1 MAGVME
7 KKRRDITDDK
17 EPKLSKKNP
26 IDKDKIAENP
36 HLLPYAHTVGGVVI
50 RPMDRGRTKGL
61 AVQAMYEQ
69 ADGQMD
75 QIREQIELLALQ
87 AKKIQDRVAIS
98 EDIYLA
104 EMNFKPLI
112 SHTYH
117 LYIKGDETTKVLSMI
132 GPNEWGKTQ
141 PYTFIATVKLLAD
154 HTWEVIESD
163 L

>member
-1 MAGVME
+1 ME
-7 KKRRDITDDK
+7 KKRRDITDDQ
-17 EPKLSKKNP
+17 EPKFSTKNP
-26 IDKDKIAENP
+26 IDKDKVAENP
-36 HLLPYAHTVGGVVI
+36 HLLPYSHTVGGVVI

-69 ADGQMD
+69 ADTQMD
-75 QIREQIELLALQ
+75 QIREQIELLAAQ

-117 LYIKGDETTKVLSMI
+117 LYSKKDETKVLSMV
-132 GPNEWGKTQ
+132 GPNEWGRTK

-154 HTWEVIESD
+154 HTWEVIENFES
-163 L
+163 

>member
-1 MAGVME
+1 ME
-7 KKRRDITDDK
+7 KKRRDVTDDK
-17 EPKLSKKNP
+17 KPKPSTKNP
-26 IDKDKIAENP
+26 IDKDKVAENP

-69 ADGQMD
+69 ADTQMD
-75 QIREQIELLALQ
+75 QIREQIELLAAQ

-104 EMNFKPLI
+104 EMNFKPII

-117 LYIKGDETTKVLSMI
+117 LYSKADESKVLSMV
-132 GPNEWGKTQ
+132 GPKEWGRTK
-141 PYTFIATVKLLAD
+141 PYSFIATVKLLAD
-154 HTWEVIESD
+154 HTWEVLEGGEF
-163 L
+163 

>member
-1 MAGVME
+1 ME
-7 KKRRDITDDK
+7 KKRRDVIADK
-17 EPKLSKKNP
+17 KPKFSTKNP
-26 IDKDKIAENP
+26 IDKDKVAENP

-69 ADGQMD
+69 ADTQMN
-75 QIREQIELLALQ
+75 QIREQIELLAAQ

-104 EMNFKPLI
+104 EMNFKPII

-117 LYIKGDETTKVLSMI
+117 LYSKGDESKVLSMV
-132 GPNEWGKTQ
+132 GPNEWGRTK

-154 HTWEVIESD
+154 HTWEVLEGD
-163 L
+163 E

>member
-1 MAGVME
+1 ME

-17 EPKLSKKNP
+17 EPKLSTKNP
-26 IDKDKIAENP
+26 IDKDKVAENP

-69 ADGQMD
+69 ADTQMD
-75 QIREQIELLALQ
+75 QIREQIELLAAQ

-117 LYIKGDETTKVLSMI
+117 LYSKKDETKVLSMV
-132 GPNEWGKTQ
+132 GPNEWGRTK
-141 PYTFIATVKLLAD
+141 PYSFIATVKLLAD
-154 HTWEVIESD
+154 HTWEVLESGE

>member
-1 MAGVME
+1 MAE
-7 KKRRDITDDK
+7 ELKKKRRDITDDK
-17 EPKLSKKNP
+17 EPKLSTKNP

-36 HLLPYAHTVGGVVI
+36 HMLPYAHTVGGVVI

-75 QIREQIELLALQ
+75 QIREQIELLAAQ

-112 SHTYH
+112 GHTYH
-117 LYIKGDETTKVLSMI
+117 LYTKADETTKVLSMV
-132 GPNEWGKTQ
+132 GPYQWGRKK

-154 HTWEVIESD
+154 HTWEVMESD

>member
-1 MAGVME
+1 MAIME

-36 HLLPYAHTVGGVVI
+36 HMLPYAHTVGGVVI

-69 ADGQMD
+69 ADTQMD

-117 LYIKGDETTKVLSMI
+117 LYEKADETTKVLSMV
-132 GPNEWGKTQ
+132 GPNEWGKTK

-154 HTWEVIESD
+154 HTWEVVESEI
-163 L
+163 